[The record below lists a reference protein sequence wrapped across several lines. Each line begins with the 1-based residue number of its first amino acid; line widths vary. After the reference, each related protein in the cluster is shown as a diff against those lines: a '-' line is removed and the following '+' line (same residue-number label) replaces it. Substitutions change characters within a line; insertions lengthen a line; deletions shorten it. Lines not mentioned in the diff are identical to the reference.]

1 MPPSPRTCA
10 GLIAALA
17 LLAPAAAG
25 KEPRTRTGDGARD
38 ALRGEAIEEAL
49 RYLERTQKLD
59 GSWGRPA
66 EGGVGITALCLLA
79 FFAQGHQE
87 HRGPYGSLL
96 HRGVK
101 YLMAKSL
108 PPSERDPALAGG
120 GKPTGYIFDHNDRDS
135 RMHGHGYATQVLVLA
150 YGAGRA
156 QDPHTHELKRKVQ
169 LAIRVIENSQ
179 TFTGGWGYEPSHSTF
194 HEGSVTVTAVQALRL
209 ARDAGFIVDEAVQ
222 KQGLEYL
229 KQSQKDDGSFK
240 YSLGQDHTTSAL
252 TAAAITA
259 MYGFGQYYGDS
270 IRKGLSFLRSQYR
283 HPDYVD
289 WPHYGNYYA
298 AQAFW
303 RSGGPDWDLWSGTVI
318 PHLLRTGIRDSERP
332 GVLCWDDSDSSRAPR
347 SHGRDYATA
356 LTVLA
361 LSVED
366 GYLPIF
372 QK

>member
-1 MPPSPRTCA
+1 MPPRPLTFA
-10 GLIAALA
+10 GLVACVTLLALA
-17 LLAPAAAG
+17 ASG
-25 KEPRTRTGDGARD
+25 KEPRGRAEDATR
-38 ALRGEAIEEAL
+38 EEIRTATLTDAL
-49 RYLERTQKLD
+49 RYLEQSQKLD

-87 HRGPYGSLL
+87 NRGPFGAPL
-96 HRGVK
+96 HKGVK
-101 YLMAKSL
+101 YLLSKSL
-108 PPSERDPALAGG
+108 PPSESDPDLAGG
-120 GKPTGYIFDHNDRDS
+120 GKPTGYIYDLNDADS
-135 RMHGHGYATQVLVLA
+135 RMHGHGYATQALVLA
-150 YGAGRA
+150 FGAGKA
-156 QDPHTHELKRKVQ
+156 QDPHTQELKRKVQ
-169 LAIRVIENSQ
+169 LAVRVIENSQ

-194 HEGSVTVTAVQALRL
+194 HEGSVTVTVVQALRL

-229 KQSQKDDGSFK
+229 KRSQKDDGSFK
-240 YSLGQDHTTSAL
+240 YSIGQDHSTSAL

-259 MYGFGQYYGDS
+259 MYGFGQYFGDS
-270 IRKGLSFLRSQYR
+270 IRRGLEYLRSSYR
-283 HPDYVD
+283 HPEYVD
-289 WPHYGNYYA
+289 WPYYGNYYA

-303 RSGGPDWDLWSGTVI
+303 RSGGSDWALWTGEVV
-318 PHLLRTGIRDSERP
+318 PYLLGSAIRERP
-332 GVLCWDDSDSSRAPR
+332 GQICWDDAVGSRAPR

-356 LTVLA
+356 MTVLA